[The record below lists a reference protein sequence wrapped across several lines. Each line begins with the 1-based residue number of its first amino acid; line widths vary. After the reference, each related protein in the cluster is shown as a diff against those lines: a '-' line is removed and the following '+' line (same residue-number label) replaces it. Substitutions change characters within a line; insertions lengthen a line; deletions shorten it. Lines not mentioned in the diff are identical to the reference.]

1 MSRSAAASLRSKRV
15 AREQARRERDILEVS
30 RDLLARRGLYG
41 FSMETVA
48 DEAGYSRTAIYRYY
62 PSREELIL
70 ALAVET
76 AQLRYQLWKP
86 IESFAARPRERLMA
100 MGEVTSI
107 LYPRHVLPQV
117 VALSNAV
124 RGKTSAARRRALR
137 ALDREDRR
145 LAIGIVNAALESG
158 DLELPGGLS
167 AEELLFGID
176 SLVRGIFTTIAS
188 GAAPGDL
195 GIADPRRPLR
205 VLGRELFDGIGW
217 RPLSSEW
224 NYGETMRRIY
234 TELYPPAV
242 LAPLG
247 LAADARTAEILSGK
261 RA

>member
-1 MSRSAAASLRSKRV
+1 MKNQATSLRAKRG
-15 AREQARRERDILEVS
+15 AREQARRERDILEVA
-30 RDLLARRGLYG
+30 RDLLARRGLSG

-76 AQLRYQLWKP
+76 AELRFQLWKP
-86 IESFAARPRERLMA
+86 IETFASRPRERLMA

-107 LYPRHVLPQV
+107 LYPSHVLPQV

-137 ALDREDRR
+137 ALDREDHR
-145 LAIGIVNAALESG
+145 LAIGIIQDALEARE
-158 DLELPGGLS
+158 LELPGGLS

-176 SLVRGIFTTIAS
+176 SFVRGIFTSIAS
-188 GAAPGDL
+188 ASSPADIGV
-195 GIADPRRPLR
+195 ADPRRPLR
-205 VLGRELFDGIGW
+205 VLGRELLDGIRW

-224 NYGETMRRIY
+224 DYGETMRRIY
-234 TELYPPAV
+234 TELYPPEV

-247 LAADARTAEILSGK
+247 LAADPRTAEILRRK
-261 RA
+261 RP